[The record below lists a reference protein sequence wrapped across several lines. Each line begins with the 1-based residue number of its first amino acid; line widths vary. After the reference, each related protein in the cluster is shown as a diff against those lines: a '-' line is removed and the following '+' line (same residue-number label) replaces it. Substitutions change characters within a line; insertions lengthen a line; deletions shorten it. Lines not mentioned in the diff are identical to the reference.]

1 MNTSQLDF
9 YFPFFVFFYGISL
22 LFMMNVPAFST
33 IRERI
38 LRSTERRTARAF
50 QQVSTRA
57 QNSPTWTIRLPSS
70 NFSEFSLWAMTIMS
84 GLWSLQ
90 NLLFA

>member
-22 LFMMNVPAFST
+22 LFMMNVPSFT
-33 IRERI
+33 KIKRQI
-38 LRSTERRTARAF
+38 LREAQNRTALAF
-50 QQVSTRA
+50 GRKMEFA
-57 QNSPTWTIRLPSS
+57 GS
-70 NFSEFSLWAMTIMS
+70 NFSEFSLWAMTIVS